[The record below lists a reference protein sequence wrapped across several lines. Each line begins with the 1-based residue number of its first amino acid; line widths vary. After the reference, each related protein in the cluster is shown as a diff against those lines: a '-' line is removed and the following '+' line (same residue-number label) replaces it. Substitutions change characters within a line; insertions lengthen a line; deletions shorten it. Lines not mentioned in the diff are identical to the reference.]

1 VLFVLYVFVLCR
13 VSNVGCGS
21 GFSTIDSSYVHLQF
35 QWVRVRVRVMVS
47 NVIFNN
53 ISVISWWL
61 VLLVEETRVSGEIH
75 RPAVSQWEFYHI
87 MLYRVHLAMN
97 SFNGNHNA
105 QSFPVSWGVFCGSLS
120 IVFPYLWP
128 LYCLSFI
135 SFFLI
140 YGHYIVCPSS
150 RFSLFMAII
159 LSVLRRVCPYLW
171 PLYCLSFASFFLIY
185 GHYIVCPS
193 PCFSLFMA
201 IILTV
206 LRLVFP
212 YLWPLYFLSFTLRLL
227 ITLWYLQTFRILVII
242 FLNSA

>member
-1 VLFVLYVFVLCR
+1 
-13 VSNVGCGS
+13 
-21 GFSTIDSSYVHLQF
+21 
-35 QWVRVRVRVMVS
+35 
-47 NVIFNN
+47 
-53 ISVISWWL
+53 
-61 VLLVEETRVSGEIH
+61 
-75 RPAVSQWEFYHI
+75 

-105 QSFPVSWGVFCGSLS
+105 QSLPVSWVVFCGSLS

-128 LYCLSFI
+128 LYCLSFT

-185 GHYIVCPS
+185 GHYIFCPS
-193 PCFSLFMA
+193 
-201 IILTV
+201 
-206 LRLVFP
+206 LVFP
-212 YLWPLYFLSFTLRLL
+212 YLWPLYCLSFTLRLL

-242 FLNSA
+242 FLNSAWHHLYSK